1 MGLRARL
8 KQLLVTSPPPR
19 PELSKDS
26 ELSPRWNQG
35 IWFPIVGGL
44 ANQLI
49 CYRAGRM
56 LANIHDVPLVADL
69 SHFQS
74 SSARPLLLPHFGPA
88 IDIEFR
94 DAQQANPWAALA
106 LDLLPLETTR
116 NTPHFW
122 QPDTQTRLRARYLE
136 TPNSPILVDLW
147 AGLAL
152 QIQASDYFRRPE
164 NMNSMRFNT
173 SCLGNLETEM
183 LNRIRSSRNS
193 IAVHVRRTDFAHH
206 DGGLLAPS
214 QQYNEAIRY
223 IEECKGNCEIFIF
236 SDDQAWCEK
245 YISAA
250 GTVCNSPIRGEENG
264 HKDLFL
270 AAECR
275 HKVLTSEST
284 FSQMIDCLSPYH
296 GEQRLIVRCSA
307 RVSSPIYSE
316 YEHA

>member
-1 MGLRARL
+1 
-8 KQLLVTSPPPR
+8 
-19 PELSKDS
+19 
-26 ELSPRWNQG
+26 
-35 IWFPIVGGL
+35 
-44 ANQLI
+44 
-49 CYRAGRM
+49 M
-56 LANIHDVPLVADL
+56 LADIHNVPLLADL

-94 DAQQANPWAALA
+94 GAQQASQWAALA
-106 LDLLPLETTR
+106 LDLLPLETAR

-122 QPDTQTRLRARYLE
+122 QQDTQSRLRARYLE

-147 AGLAL
+147 VGLAF
-152 QIQASDYFRRPE
+152 QIQARDYFRKPE
-164 NMNSMRFNT
+164 NMNRMQFDT
-173 SCLGNLETEM
+173 SCLGSLENDM

-214 QQYNEAIRY
+214 HQYIEAIRY
-223 IEECKGNCEIFIF
+223 IEERVGDCDIFIF
-236 SDDQAWCEK
+236 SDDQTWCEEH
-245 YISAA
+245 ISAR
-250 GTVCNSPIRGEENG
+250 GTVCHSPVRGEENG

-270 AAECR
+270 ASECR

-284 FSQMIDCLSPYH
+284 FSQMIDCLSPFH